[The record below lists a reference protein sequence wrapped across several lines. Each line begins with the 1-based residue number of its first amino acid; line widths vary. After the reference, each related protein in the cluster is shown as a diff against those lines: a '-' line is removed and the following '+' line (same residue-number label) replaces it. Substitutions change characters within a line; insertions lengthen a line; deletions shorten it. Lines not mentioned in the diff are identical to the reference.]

1 MEREEAAQTEAT
13 QATEIETAE
22 ESVGAEAFPADDGAA
37 PPLEER
43 VAALELQAE
52 QAQAEAAARGEE
64 ASALRTELAEVL
76 RRYRGLLLARD
87 PDVPDELVHG
97 ETVAE
102 LEASYERATGLVERL
117 RRRAAEQSARDRVPA
132 GAPARR
138 APDSAGLT
146 PQQKILL
153 GLQRPN

>member
-22 ESVGAEAFPADDGAA
+22 ESVGSEAPSADSSAA

-76 RRYRGLLLARD
+76 QRYRGLLLARD

-117 RRRAAEQSARDRVPA
+117 RRRAAEQSARERVPA